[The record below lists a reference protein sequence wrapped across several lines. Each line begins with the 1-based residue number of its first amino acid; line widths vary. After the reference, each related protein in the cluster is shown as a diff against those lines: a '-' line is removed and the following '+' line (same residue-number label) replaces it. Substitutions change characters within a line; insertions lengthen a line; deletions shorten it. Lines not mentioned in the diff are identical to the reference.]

1 MLQPKPK
8 LIIMKSR
15 AIAALVV
22 LFTLFSSANSV
33 FAWGKQGH
41 QMVAEVAFN
50 YLDATT
56 KAKVLKALNKYNIE
70 QAATWMDDMRGDATL
85 AYMKSW
91 HFVNIDKG
99 GTYKTTGSDAAFQ
112 LNRVITALMH
122 KSTLSADTIQ
132 RDLLILF
139 HLMGD
144 LHQPLHVG
152 YGVDLG
158 GNKVTVS
165 FPGTPQD
172 NLHHVWD
179 GDIIYNKHIA
189 LADCIKANS
198 GYTPAQ
204 IAVIQKVDVMAWLGQ
219 SRAYLT
225 NVYAFQNGTIT
236 QAYIDQNAPIV
247 EKQIGIA
254 GLRLAGVL
262 KAAFK

>member
-1 MLQPKPK
+1 MKK
-8 LIIMKSR
+8 LILTLLLLTG
-15 AIAALVV
+15 A
-22 LFTLFSSANSV
+22 LFTFTNKSY
-33 FAWGKQGH
+33 AWGKAGH

-50 YLDATT
+50 YLDAAT
-56 KAKVLKALNKYNIE
+56 KAKVLKALNSYNIE
-70 QAATWMDDMRGDATL
+70 QAATWMDDQRGNTSL

-99 GTYKTTGSDAAFQ
+99 AAYKTTGSDAAFQ

-122 KSTLSADTIQ
+122 RSTLPADTVQ

-152 YGVDLG
+152 YGADLG
-158 GNKVTVS
+158 GNKTAVA
-165 FPGTPQD
+165 FPGNPKN

-189 LADCIKANS
+189 LADCIKANKA
-198 GYTPAQ
+198 YTPAQ
-204 IAVIQKVDVMAWLGQ
+204 IAAIQKVDVMAWLTQ
-219 SRAYLT
+219 SRAYLAT
-225 NVYAFQNGTIT
+225 NVYTFQNKTIT
-236 QAYIDQNAPIV
+236 QAYADTNAAIV

-254 GLRLAGVL
+254 GLRLAGIL

>member
-1 MLQPKPK
+1 MASNKPK
-8 LIIMKSR
+8 LITMKGK

-22 LFTLFSSANSV
+22 LFTLFASSNRV

-50 YLDATT
+50 YLDAAT

-70 QAATWMDDMRGDATL
+70 QAATWMDDMRGDASL
-85 AYMKSW
+85 NYMKSW

-99 GTYKTTGSDAAFQ
+99 GTYKTSGSDAAFQ

-122 KSTLSADTIQ
+122 KSTLPADTIQ

-139 HLMGD
+139 HLIGD

-152 YGVDLG
+152 YGGDLG
-158 GNKVTVS
+158 GNKTIVS

-189 LADCIKANS
+189 LADCIKANN

-204 IAVIQKVDVMAWLGQ
+204 ISTIQKVDVMAWLAQ

-225 NVYAFQNGTIT
+225 NIYAFQNGTIT
-236 QAYIDQNAPIV
+236 QAYADQNAAII
-247 EKQIGIA
+247 EKQIGTA